1 MRDDGRACWIFAGP
15 GCVRGTP
22 CRYNRPAMPL
32 LSLSHIERRL
42 GEHAPVVLDPA
53 GFSRQAAVAAIL
65 REHGSHTEV
74 LLIKRAQRPG
84 DLWSGH
90 MAFPGGHWEAGD
102 ADLAATAVRET
113 REEIGLD
120 LDRHGRL
127 LGHLDYMNVNPIGT
141 SYDMLIVPFVFAVEG
156 ELPSLTPNHEVA
168 AVVWGSVPAMYHG
181 HSVTR
186 RDMHVAGGRRA
197 FPGYEVGSEIVWGLT
212 YRMLH
217 GFFAALDPSWRVPDA

>member
-1 MRDDGRACWIFAGP
+1 
-15 GCVRGTP
+15 
-22 CRYNRPAMPL
+22 MPL
-32 LSLSHIERRL
+32 LKLSHIERRL
-42 GEHAPVVLDPA
+42 REHEPAVLDRG

-65 REHGSHTEV
+65 RERGAHTEV
-74 LLIKRAQRPG
+74 LLIKRATRPG

-120 LDRHGRL
+120 LDRNGRL

-156 ELPSLTPNHEVA
+156 ELPPFSPNHEVA
-168 AVVWGSVPAMYHG
+168 AVLWGSLRDMFHG
-181 HSVTR
+181 HSHTR
-186 RDMHVAGGRRA
+186 RDMHVRSGVHS
-197 FPGYEVGSEIVWGLT
+197 FPGYEVQDEIVWGLT

-217 GFFAALDPSWRVPDA
+217 GFFAALDPSWQMPQD